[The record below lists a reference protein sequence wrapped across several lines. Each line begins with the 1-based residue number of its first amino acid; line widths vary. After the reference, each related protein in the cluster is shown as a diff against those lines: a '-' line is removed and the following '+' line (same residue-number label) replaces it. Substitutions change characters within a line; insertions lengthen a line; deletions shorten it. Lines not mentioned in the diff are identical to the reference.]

1 MQPRPWWAPLYG
13 ITGSKLYFETLMSS
27 LEGVMDKCNI
37 FRAYESPDDSVNVT
51 GLLPAPLLQTN
62 GLMISLQEMLC
73 MACSFSVTQSQAYTL
88 HSPRHFLPGV
98 SAVRGEPGTCICEI
112 GRLNQ
117 SVAQLPS
124 LRPEVNM
131 IRRHRTRAA
140 ALPDLYVK
148 NHATEQ
154 PLAILTRQMQ
164 ALETCYVKCG
174 PGNLPTFGSLKNLTV
189 FSKTQGPHED

>member
-1 MQPRPWWAPLYG
+1 
-13 ITGSKLYFETLMSS
+13 MSS